1 MSNRSRV
8 VTKMGLAREV
18 SQSLVL
24 LALTG
29 SSVGGLLGVLAVATR
44 ALGR

>member
-1 MSNRSRV
+1 M
-8 VTKMGLAREV
+8 VTKVATMEKEGLAKEL

-29 SSVGGLLGVLAVATR
+29 SSVGGFLGMVALATC

>member
-1 MSNRSRV
+1 MSNPSRV
-8 VTKMGLAREV
+8 VPRIGLAREV

>member
-1 MSNRSRV
+1 MSKKKHGTAKRN
-8 VTKMGLAREV
+8 LAKELGQGV
-18 SQSLVL
+18 ML

-29 SSVGGLLGVLAVATR
+29 SSVGGLLGMVAIATR

>member
-1 MSNRSRV
+1 MVIKTEMNTVGR
-8 VTKMGLAREV
+8 TKEL

-29 SSVGGLLGVLAVATR
+29 SSVGGLLGMVALATR

>member
-1 MSNRSRV
+1 MRNPSWV
-8 VTKMGLAREV
+8 VPKTGLAREV

>member
-1 MSNRSRV
+1 
-8 VTKMGLAREV
+8 MGLAREV

>member
-1 MSNRSRV
+1 MRNPSRV
-8 VTKMGLAREV
+8 VPKTGLAREV
-18 SQSLVL
+18 GQSLVL

>member
-1 MSNRSRV
+1 MSNLARV
-8 VTKMGLAREV
+8 VPKEGLAREV
-18 SQSLVL
+18 GQSLVL

-29 SSVGGLLGVLAVATR
+29 SSVGGLLGMLAVATR